1 MEIQVT
7 QADGVT
13 VIEPTG
19 EIDSRAADQVKR
31 TFTELIEGSRSK
43 LLVDLT
49 AVPYI
54 DSTGLG
60 VLVAAMKQA
69 RAAGGDVRLCGL
81 QKEVLSVLVI
91 THLTK
96 VIAVYESRQEAISS
110 W

>member
-1 MEIQVT
+1 MEIEVT

-13 VIEPTG
+13 VVEPRG
-19 EIDSRAADQVKR
+19 EIDSRAADQVER
-31 TFTELIEGSRSK
+31 TLTELIEGSRAK

-60 VLVAAMKQA
+60 TLVAAMRQA

-81 QKEVLSVLVI
+81 QKEVLSIFGI
-91 THLTK
+91 THLIK
-96 VIAVYESRQEAISS
+96 VIAVYASRQEALSS

>member
-1 MEIQVT
+1 MKIEVT

-13 VIEPTG
+13 VVEPRG
-19 EIDSRAADQVKR
+19 EIDSRAAGQVKR

-69 RAAGGDVRLCGL
+69 RAAGGDVRLCGV
-81 QKEVLSVLVI
+81 QKEVLSILVI
-91 THLTK
+91 THLIK
-96 VIAVYESRQEAISS
+96 VIAVYASRQEAVTS

>member
-1 MEIQVT
+1 MEIEVT
-7 QADGVT
+7 QADGIT
-13 VIEPTG
+13 VVEPRG

-31 TFTELIEGSRSK
+31 TLTELIEGSRSR

-60 VLVAAMKQA
+60 ILVAAMKQA
-69 RAAGGDVRLCGL
+69 RAAGGDVRVCGL
-81 QKEVLSVLVI
+81 QKEVLSIFGV
-91 THLTK
+91 THLVK
-96 VIAVYESRQEAISS
+96 IIAVYANRQEAISS

>member
-1 MEIQVT
+1 MEIEVT

-13 VIEPTG
+13 VVEPTG
-19 EIDSRAADQVKR
+19 PIDSQAADQVKR
-31 TFTELIEGSRSK
+31 AFTELIEASRSK

-54 DSTGLG
+54 DSKGLG
-60 VLVAAMKQA
+60 VLVSAMKQA

-81 QKEVLSVLVI
+81 QKEVLSVLVV
-91 THLTK
+91 THLSK